1 MIYVDP
7 LMDCVPN
14 EKWPHGMACHMFTD
28 ALSDNLEPLHR
39 FAESVGLKRDWFQQR
54 PGKLPHYDLTAKMRT
69 RAVLLGAMS
78 LTREEA
84 SAIFKHWKKRQ
95 NRVGQIKLL

>member
-7 LMDCVPN
+7 LMDCVPTAQ
-14 EKWPHGMACHMFTD
+14 WPHGMACHMFTD
-28 ALSDNLEPLHR
+28 ALTDNLEMLHK
-39 FAESVGLKRDWFQQR
+39 FAESVGLKREWFQHR
-54 PGKLPHYDLTAKMRT
+54 TGKMPHYDLTAKMRT

-84 SAIFKHWKKRQ
+84 SAIFKHWKQRQ
-95 NRVGQIKLL
+95 AKAGQTRLL

>member
-7 LMDCVPN
+7 LTDCVPS

-28 ALSDNLEPLHR
+28 ALMDNMEVLHK
-39 FAESVGLKRDWFQQR
+39 FAESVGLKREWFQYR

-69 RAVLLGAMS
+69 RAVLLGAMA

-84 SAIFKHWKKRQ
+84 VAIFKHWRQ
-95 NRVGQIKLL
+95 RQSKAGQRRLL